1 MRDRVPEWRFMRCDG
16 TGDIWWRNHRVT
28 YGMSIDILWGQS
40 IFGMSGQEWL
50 IRQWWSHMPLVPSHI
65 PRQLSDMDN
74 YAHTLTHAQSTGGK
88 WHWLNA
94 KILPQSH
101 FDQATVPADM
111 RGRKTDRSARGE
123 LEAAANERRCVD
135 ANTTPTTALNSHASL
150 QGGSR
155 RRCRASLQGGSRRRC
170 RASLQG
176 GGPLAVTTSEGDR
189 CGLGAVDNCV
199 WSLFS
204 SVGTN
209 NHKLCE
215 HGKIK

>member
-1 MRDRVPEWRFMRCDG
+1 MYCVGSIYILYGWNRMIDLTMM
-16 TGDIWWRNHRVT
+16 VT
-28 YGMSIDILWGQS
+28 YATCTVPYTPPNADIDT
-40 IFGMSGQEWL
+40 
-50 IRQWWSHMPLVPSHI
+50 
-65 PRQLSDMDN
+65 
-74 YAHTLTHAQSTGGK
+74 YAHTLAHTQSTGGK
-88 WHWLNA
+88 WHWLYG
-94 KILPQSH
+94 KVLPQSY
-101 FDQATVPADM
+101 FAQATVRVDP
-111 RGRKTDRSARGE
+111 RGRKADRSARGE
-123 LEAAANERRCVD
+123 LEAAANDRTCVD
-135 ANTTPTTALNSHASL
+135 ANTTPTTALNSRTFR